1 MIFEESITFTVQ
13 KSPNHIIMLVVKL
26 IAESFKYAF
35 QSIVVNRLRTFL
47 SLSGITIGIFSVIAV
62 FSVFDSLERSI
73 RDSLSEL
80 GNDVLFIQKW
90 PWAMGEDYP
99 WWKYMNRPNTTID
112 ELEAI
117 QERVD
122 AAQAAAFNF
131 ALRRTVKYLNNSYDN
146 ATIQAVSHD
155 YEQVM
160 PLDIVQ
166 GRYFNPLES
175 QAGRNVAVVGADI
188 AETLFPQTDPLGKT
202 IKIFGSKATV
212 IGILKAQGQGT
223 FGSSSDKQV
232 YVPLNF
238 ARNFVN
244 MRRVGTTIMVKT
256 RDKGSNQ
263 QLRDELTGLMRSLR
277 KLKPGEEDNFSI
289 NEVSIINQGLQVF
302 FSALA
307 MIGWIIGGFSLL
319 VGGFGIAN
327 IMFVSVRERTNI
339 IGIQKA
345 IGAKRFFILLE
356 FLFEAVFLSLL
367 GGLLGLLLIYI
378 GTLLVQDTMPFPIIL
393 TFDNIVVGL
402 IISMV
407 IGLVSGFMPALT
419 ASRLDPV
426 EAIRF
431 GI

>member
-1 MIFEESITFTVQ
+1 
-13 KSPNHIIMLVVKL
+13 
-26 IAESFKYAF
+26 
-35 QSIVVNRLRTFL
+35 
-47 SLSGITIGIFSVIAV
+47 
-62 FSVFDSLERSI
+62 
-73 RDSLSEL
+73 
-80 GNDVLFIQKW
+80 
-90 PWAMGEDYP
+90 MGEDYP
-99 WWKYMNRPNTTID
+99 WWKYMNRPNTTLD
-112 ELEAI
+112 ELTAI
-117 QERVD
+117 QDRVD
-122 AAQAAAFNF
+122 AAQAATFTIGM
-131 ALRRTVKYLNNSYDN
+131 RRTIKYLNNSYEN
-146 ATIQAVSHD
+146 VSIQGVSHD
-155 YEQVM
+155 YDQVM
-160 PLDIVQ
+160 PPDIVE
-166 GRYFNPLES
+166 GRYFTRQES
-175 QAGRNVAVVGADI
+175 QSGRNVAIIGAKI
-188 AETLFPQTDPLGKT
+188 AETLFPQTNPLGKT

-223 FGSSSDKQV
+223 FGNSSDEQV
-232 YVPLNF
+232 FVPLNF

-244 MRRVGTTIMVKT
+244 LWQMGTSIMVKT
-256 RDKGSNQ
+256 KANVTNQ
-263 QLRDELTGLMRSLR
+263 ELRDDLTGVMRSLR

-289 NEVSIINQGLQVF
+289 NEVSIINQGLQAF

-378 GTLLVQDTMPFPIIL
+378 GTLFLRDVLPFPLVL
-393 TFDNIVVGL
+393 TFHNVVIGL
-402 IISMV
+402 MISTI

-426 EAIRF
+426 EAIRY

>member
-1 MIFEESITFTVQ
+1 
-13 KSPNHIIMLVVKL
+13 MLVVKL
-26 IAESFKYAF
+26 VAESFKYAF

-80 GNDVLFIQKW
+80 GNDVLFVQKW
-90 PWAMGEDYP
+90 PWTMGEDYP
-99 WWKYMNRPNTTID
+99 WWKYMNRPNTSLD

-122 AAQAAAFNF
+122 AAQAAAFTIGM
-131 ALRRTVKYLNNSYDN
+131 RRTIKYLNNSYEN
-146 ATIQAVSHD
+146 VTIQGVSHD

-160 PLDIVQ
+160 PPDIEQ
-166 GRYFNPLES
+166 GRYFTRLES
-175 QAGRNVAVVGADI
+175 QAGRDVAIIGGKI
-188 AETLFPQTDPLGKT
+188 AETLFPQADPLGKT

-212 IGILKAQGQGT
+212 IGVLKSQGQGT
-223 FGSSSDKQV
+223 FGNSNDEQV

-244 MRRVGTTIMVKT
+244 LRRMGTTIMVKT
-256 RDKGSNQ
+256 RANVSNQ
-263 QLRDELTGLMRSLR
+263 QLRDELTGVMRSMR
-277 KLKPGEEDNFSI
+277 KLKPGEEDNFAI
-289 NEVSIINQGLQVF
+289 NEVSIINQGLQAF

-378 GTLLVQDTMPFPIIL
+378 GTLLVQDAMPFPIVL

-402 IISMV
+402 MISTI

-426 EAIRF
+426 EAIRY
-431 GI
+431 GV